1 MVNNSGATP
10 RSKPVRPVNPP
21 VPVEVKE
28 NARHRLLAVRSKGRW
43 RRVVSIEE
51 VWSIDEEWWREKPIV
66 RMYYRVNME
75 DGRQITVFRD
85 MLDGA
90 WYRQHA

>member
-1 MVNNSGATP
+1 V
-10 RSKPVRPVNPP
+10 
-21 VPVEVKE
+21 
-28 NARHRLLAVRSKGRW
+28 L
-43 RRVVSIEE
+43 SIDD
-51 VWSIDEEWWREKPIV
+51 VCSLDEEWWREKPIV

-90 WYRQHA
+90 WYRQNA